1 MCAAA
6 AAAAAEGDGAIAEPG
21 QGTNFPTPTP
31 LRALPP
37 RRSAL
42 AGPAPWLL
50 RRVSELLTPA
60 AGAERTA
67 SGTEE
72 GLASAGGHAEG
83 FCMMCTMQ
91 AHITQA
97 LSNPGDVIKP
107 MFVINEMRRIAR
119 HFRFGNQ
126 EDAHEFLQYTVD
138 AMQKACLNGSN
149 KLDRHTQAT
158 TLVCQIFGGYL
169 RSRVGGNVVF
179 LSQAA
184 QSVNKALEQFVK
196 PEQLDGENSY
206 KCSKYDGWWLRP

>member
-1 MCAAA
+1 
-6 AAAAAEGDGAIAEPG
+6 
-21 QGTNFPTPTP
+21 
-31 LRALPP
+31 
-37 RRSAL
+37 
-42 AGPAPWLL
+42 
-50 RRVSELLTPA
+50 
-60 AGAERTA
+60 
-67 SGTEE
+67 
-72 GLASAGGHAEG
+72 
-83 FCMMCTMQ
+83 MMCTMQ
-91 AHITQA
+91 THITQA

-169 RSRVGGNVVF
+169 RSRVKCLNCKGVSDTF
-179 LSQAA
+179 DPYLDITLEIKAA
-184 QSVNKALEQFVK
+184 QSVTKALEQFVK

-206 KCSKYDGWWLRP
+206 KCSKCKKNGSSFKEIHNP